1 MSKTIK
7 KWRLKM
13 TRILLDIQ
21 TEKNICLGDLL
32 DILFNS
38 NKIKT
43 IDHIEKFVFKHK
55 LYTTYKKENCL

>member
-1 MSKTIK
+1 
-7 KWRLKM
+7 M

-21 TEKNICLGDLL
+21 TEKNICLGDVL

-55 LYTTYKKENCL
+55 LYIKYKKENCL